1 MMQRGKQ
8 RVDRGS
14 GMGYGGGGGRVET
27 AQKAAADGDD
37 MKQQVGES
45 VGVGRVAMLRA
56 SLESRHTSSSFRPI
70 VRAV

>member
-1 MMQRGKQ
+1 MQGEEL
-8 RVDRGS
+8 RVDLGS
-14 GMGYGGGGGRVET
+14 GMGYGGGGGRVGT
-27 AQKAAADGDD
+27 AQRAAADGDN
-37 MKQQVGES
+37 MKQQVGEI